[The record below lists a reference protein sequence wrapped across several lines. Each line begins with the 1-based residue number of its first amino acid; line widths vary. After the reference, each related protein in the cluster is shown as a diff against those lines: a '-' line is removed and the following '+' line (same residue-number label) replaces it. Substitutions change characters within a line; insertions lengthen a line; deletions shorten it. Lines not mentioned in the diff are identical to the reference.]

1 MDEKRIVKAFEEILE
16 AMGEDTQRE
25 GLLDTPV
32 RIAKSYQELFSGIGQ
47 DPRKLLQ
54 RTFEVQDNDYI
65 IEKNIDFYS
74 MCEHHFLPFFGK
86 VDIAYIPNG
95 KILGFGDLLK
105 LVDLLS
111 RRPQIQ
117 ERLTEE
123 IAYYLQ
129 EALGCEGVFVKIE
142 AKHLCMTMRGEKKEN
157 TKIITVSSKGCF
169 QKDTQ
174 RRLEVLQLLKD

>member
-1 MDEKRIVKAFEEILE
+1 MDEKRIEKAFEEILE
-16 AMGEDTQRE
+16 AIGEDKKRE
-25 GLLDTPV
+25 GLLDTPT

-47 DPRKLLQ
+47 DPRTLLL
-54 RTFEVQDNDYI
+54 RTFDVENNDYI

-105 LVDLLS
+105 LVDVLS
-111 RRPQIQ
+111 KRPQIQ
-117 ERLTEE
+117 ERFTEE
-123 IAYYLQ
+123 IARYLYD
-129 EALGCEGVFVKIE
+129 ALQCQGVLVKVE

-157 TKIITVSSKGCF
+157 TKIVTVSSKGCF
-169 QKDTQ
+169 QEEAPK
-174 RRLEVLQLLKD
+174 RLEVLQLLKD